1 MKVKFLAVF
10 ILGLLGL
17 LGVYAVNSI
26 RTVQA
31 GYVGVKVHLL
41 GSSKGVENEV
51 LGVGRYWIGWNQD
64 LFLFPTFQQTT
75 QWIGS
80 DNISFQTREG
90 LGVSVDVGIS
100 YQLDPEKIAVLFQ
113 KYRKGIDEI
122 TNVYL
127 KAIVRDAFVQIA
139 SNKTIEDIY
148 GEGKSR
154 LIDEVRAKVTEKMG
168 PLGVIMDY
176 VSIIGQV
183 HLPKNVTDSINA
195 KIEATQKAQQR
206 QNELAQA
213 QAEAE
218 KLVAEAE
225 GQKRAAV
232 ASAEGEA
239 RAIEIK
245 AKAQAEANI
254 LLAKSL
260 TDTLIQ
266 YRAIEKWN
274 GLVPAYIGGG
284 AVPFFNMN
292 LEKAAPAQ

>member
-1 MKVKFLAVF
+1 MKNK
-10 ILGLLGL
+10 ILLGL
-17 LGVYAVNSI
+17 TLLFLVLAALYAFHSI

-31 GYVGVKVHLL
+31 GYVGIKVHLL

-75 QWIGS
+75 QWIGA
-80 DNISFQTREG
+80 DNITFQTKEG
-90 LGVSVDVGIS
+90 LGVNVDVGIS
-100 YQLDPEKIAVLFQ
+100 YQLDPEKIALLFQ

-127 KAIVRDAFVQIA
+127 KAIVRDAFVQTA
-139 SNKTIEDIY
+139 SNKTIEEIY
-148 GEGKSR
+148 GEGKSK
-154 LIDEVRAKVTEKMG
+154 LIDEVRGKVSEKMG
-168 PLGVIMDY
+168 PLGIVMDY

-183 HLPKNVTDSINA
+183 HLPNNVTASINA

-225 GQKRAAV
+225 GQKRAAI
-232 ASAEGEA
+232 AAAEGEA
-239 RAIEIK
+239 QAIEIK
-245 AKAQAEANI
+245 AKAQAEANV
-254 LLAKSL
+254 LLARSL
-260 TDTLIQ
+260 TDILIQ
-266 YRAIEKWN
+266 YRTIDKWS
-274 GLVPAYIGGG
+274 GLLPAYVGGG
-284 AVPFFNMN
+284 AVPFIN
-292 LEKAAPAQ
+292 LPTTVGATPD